1 MLGLSAGRS
10 GTGRSAVRLIGVV
23 AVSAVMVGLT
33 FVPIAPVQA
42 NDELVPA
49 NGTPAVALSID
60 LDDVTCVPNGVEIN
74 GQLNADETAFS
85 SFMSLTDVPD
95 GWTVRSSWVV
105 SSGTPAVETS
115 LGSVDTPVIR
125 PLPTVAPPPAP
136 YVDDVWFGDLV
147 DAGATFTYT
156 VTLQLFD
163 TAPAWVQATQVTI
176 SCNGNNVPVVNVATP
191 SAEVVSAPQP
201 TKASLAPSAI
211 AWGECESDEAIE
223 GEQCATVSVPLDHF
237 GSRGT
242 VIDIAVNR
250 FPATSGQSNGALLT
264 NPGGPGVPGL
274 WLARN
279 MSQMYAGTV
288 LAEDYDIIGFD
299 PRGVGESSPAPYC
312 FPSPDGSDSLGNV
325 LDPDWQRYFT
335 ADVPATGSYQSMC
348 SAATARYLGFLGSRQ
363 VAADMDWIRRAED
376 IGRGSEK
383 KLAFFGG
390 SYGTRLGEVYL
401 KHFGNHAGAF
411 VLSGAMDPA
420 STYVDINTERAG
432 PPDEVFDMLFAPAA
446 PDGIGDKFYAVVA
459 ALSAPAS
466 TELNPSAG
474 ARAGGRASVPAT
486 VDGQEAEVTL
496 ASFTGEV
503 SLALRSE
510 PSWPETAS
518 YISDTYDVVVNGL
531 NVAIETPPDPLV
543 REPLPDGLPNASET
557 ASPSETRASLNSSVI
572 QNTVNCLDLPGVPS
586 SAAEMVQAAESS
598 VPGDPVNYLG
608 WFYPAYMDFCEGLFP
623 SGIDVT
629 DDSEPT
635 KVWPALPLPEGT
647 PAPLIIG
654 SFGDTATPYAWSVAM
669 HEFFLANGI
678 DASLV
683 YYEGAEH
690 VAGVFWPPPICLTN
704 IIIEFF
710 GEAVLP
716 ITGSGC
722 SFVSP
727 FSRQPPENVT
737 ATAGDTKVAMSW
749 TNPIQRLGGNVDGF
763 LMQIREVS
771 EGLSGSSE
779 NDGWVNVEQG
789 SCALIDFEEFTECEV
804 LGLTNGVS
812 YVFRMVTLP
821 EPEYDIAEFSE
832 VSAAVTPEAFVPV
845 DPDAMAPSF
854 TG

>member
-1 MLGLSAGRS
+1 
-10 GTGRSAVRLIGVV
+10 LIGVV

-49 NGTPAVALSID
+49 SGTPAVALSID
-60 LDDVTCVPNGVEIN
+60 LDDVTCVPNGVAIN
-74 GQLNADETAFS
+74 GQLNADQTAFS

-105 SSGTPAVETS
+105 SSGNPAVETS

-163 TAPAWVQATQVTI
+163 DVSAWVQATQVAI
-176 SCNGNNVPVVNVATP
+176 SCSGNSSGVNVTTP
-191 SAEVVSAPQP
+191 LVEVVSAPQP
-201 TKASLAPSAI
+201 TKTSLTPDAI
-211 AWGECESDEAIE
+211 VWGECVSEAAIE

-264 NPGGPGVPGL
+264 NPGGPGGPGL
-274 WLARN
+274 SFARAI
-279 MSQMYAGTV
+279 SQIYAGTA

-299 PRGVGESSPAPYC
+299 PRGIGESSPAPYC
-312 FPSPDGSDSLGNV
+312 VSPADGSDSLGNV
-325 LDPDWQRYFT
+325 LDPDWSSYF
-335 ADVPATGSYQSMC
+335 AAVVPAIGSYHSMC
-348 SAATARYLGFLGSRQ
+348 SAATARYLGFLGTRQ
-363 VAADMDWIRRAED
+363 VAADMDWIRQAED

-383 KLAFFGG
+383 KLAYFGG

-401 KHFGNHAGAF
+401 QHFGNHAGAF
-411 VLSGAMDPA
+411 VLSGAVDPA
-420 STYVDINTERAG
+420 STYVDFLTERAG
-432 PPDEVFDMLFAPAA
+432 PPDIEFDIQFAPAA
-446 PDGIGDKFYAVVA
+446 PDGIDDKFYAVVA
-459 ALSAPAS
+459 ALTPLVPVGLDPA
-466 TELNPSAG
+466 AG
-474 ARAGGRASVPAT
+474 AVEGVVVPAT
-486 VDGQEAEVTL
+486 VDGQVAEVTL

-503 SLALRSE
+503 SGSLRSE
-510 PSWPETAS
+510 PSWPATAR

-543 REPLPDGLPNASET
+543 GEPLPDGLADVPET
-557 ASPSETRASLNSSVI
+557 ASPSEIRASLNSGLILDV
-572 QNTVNCLDLPGVPS
+572 VNCLDLPGVPS

-608 WFYPAYMDFCEGLFP
+608 WYFPTFLGGCEGLFP
-623 SGIDVT
+623 SGIDVL
-629 DDSEPT
+629 DDSESV
-635 KVWPALPLPEGT
+635 KVWPALSLPVGT

-654 SFGDTATPYAWSVAM
+654 SFGDTATPYEWSMAM
-669 HEFFLANGI
+669 HEFFVDNGV

-683 YYEGAEH
+683 YYEGGEH
-690 VAGVFWPPPICLTN
+690 VAGAGWPPPICLTN
-704 IIIEFF
+704 IIIELF

-716 ITGSGC
+716 VTGSGC
-722 SFVSP
+722 NFISP
-727 FSRQPPENVT
+727 FSRQPPTNVV

-763 LMQIREVS
+763 LMQVREVS
-771 EGLSGSSE
+771 EGLGVSSVD
-779 NDGWVNVEQG
+779 DGWVNVEQG
-789 SCALIDFEEFTECEV
+789 SCALIDFEDFTECEV

-812 YVFRMVTLP
+812 YEFRMLTL
-821 EPEYDIAEFSE
+821 PEYDIAEFSE

-845 DPDAMAPSF
+845 DPDAMVPTF

>member
-1 MLGLSAGRS
+1 MWGLSAGRS

-49 NGTPAVALSID
+49 NGNPAVALSID
-60 LDDVTCVPNGVEIN
+60 SDDVTCVPNGVAIN
-74 GQLNADETAFS
+74 GQLNADLTAFS
-85 SFMSLTDVPD
+85 SFMSLTGVPD

-105 SSGTPAVETS
+105 SSGSPAVETS
-115 LGSVDTPVIR
+115 LGSVDTPVIG
-125 PLPTVAPPPAP
+125 PLPTVDPLEAP

-147 DAGATFTYT
+147 DVGATFTYT

-163 TAPAWVQATQVTI
+163 TVSAWVQATQVAI
-176 SCNGNNVPVVNVATP
+176 SCSGNNPPVVDVTTP
-191 SAEVVSAPQP
+191 LAEVVSAPQP
-201 TKASLAPSAI
+201 TKAPLTPSAI
-211 AWGECESDEAIE
+211 DWGDCESADAIE

-264 NPGGPGVPGL
+264 NPGGPGGPGL
-274 WLARN
+274 SFART
-279 MSQMYAGTV
+279 MSLIYAGTA

-299 PRGVGESSPAPYC
+299 PRGIGASSPAPYC
-312 FPSPDGSDSLGNV
+312 VPPPDGSDSLGNV
-325 LDPDWQRYFT
+325 LDPDWSSYF
-335 ADVPATGSYQSMC
+335 AAVVPVIGAYKSMC
-348 SAATARYLGFLGSRQ
+348 SAATARYLGFLGTRQ

-376 IGRGSEK
+376 IGRGSDK

-401 KHFGNHAGAF
+401 QHFGNHAGAF
-411 VLSGAMDPA
+411 VLSGAVDPS
-420 STYVDINTERAG
+420 STYVDDLIERAG
-432 PPDEVFDMLFAPAA
+432 PPDEVFDFLFAPAA
-446 PDGIGDKFYAVVA
+446 PEGIGDKFYAVVA
-459 ALSAPAS
+459 ALTPLAPVGLDPA
-466 TELNPSAG
+466 AG
-474 ARAGGRASVPAT
+474 AVEGVVVPAT
-486 VDGQEAEVTL
+486 VDGQVASVTL
-496 ASFTGEV
+496 ASFTAV
-503 SLALRSE
+503 VTSALRSE
-510 PSWPETAS
+510 PSWPKTAR

-543 REPLPDGLPNASET
+543 GEPLPDGLANAPET
-557 ASPSETRASLNSSVI
+557 ASPSETRASLNSDLI
-572 QNTVNCLDLPGVPS
+572 LDAVNCLDLPGVPS
-586 SAAEMVQAAESS
+586 GAAEMIQAAESV

-608 WFYPAYMDFCEGLFP
+608 WFYPAFMDLCEGLFP

-629 DDSEPT
+629 DDSDSV
-635 KVWPALPLPEGT
+635 KVGPALTLPLGT

-654 SFGDTATPYAWSVAM
+654 SFGATATPSTWSEAL
-669 HEFFLANGI
+669 HEDYVDNGI

-683 YYEGAEH
+683 YYEGGEH
-690 VAGVFWPPPICLTN
+690 VAGVFWPPPVCLTN
-704 IIIEFF
+704 IIIELFAD
-710 GEAVLP
+710 GTLP

-722 SFVSP
+722 NFISP
-727 FSRQPPENVT
+727 FSRKPPENVT
-737 ATAGDTKVAMSW
+737 ATAGDPKVVMSW

-763 LMQIREVS
+763 LMQVREVS
-771 EGLSGSSE
+771 EGLGVSSVD
-779 NDGWVNVEQG
+779 DGWVNVAQG
-789 SCALIDFEEFTECEV
+789 SCALIDFEDFTECEV

-812 YVFRMVTLP
+812 YVFRMLTL
-821 EPEYDIAEFSE
+821 PEYDIAEFSE

-845 DPDAMAPSF
+845 DPVPVAPRF

>member
-1 MLGLSAGRS
+1 
-10 GTGRSAVRLIGVV
+10 
-23 AVSAVMVGLT
+23 MVGLT

-49 NGTPAVALSID
+49 SGTPAVALSID
-60 LDDVTCVPNGVEIN
+60 LDDVTCVPNGVAIN
-74 GQLNADETAFS
+74 GQLNADQTAFS

-105 SSGTPAVETS
+105 SSGNPAVETS

-163 TAPAWVQATQVTI
+163 DVSAWVQATQVAI
-176 SCNGNNVPVVNVATP
+176 SCSGNSSGVNVTTP
-191 SAEVVSAPQP
+191 LVEVVSAPQP
-201 TKASLAPSAI
+201 TKASLTPGAI
-211 AWGECESDEAIE
+211 VWGACDSEAAIE

-264 NPGGPGVPGL
+264 NPGGPGGPGL
-274 WLARN
+274 SFARA
-279 MSQMYAGTV
+279 MSQIYAGTA

-299 PRGVGESSPAPYC
+299 PRGIGESSPAPYC
-312 FPSPDGSDSLGNV
+312 IGPGERLDSLGNV
-325 LDPDWQRYFT
+325 LDPDWSSFF
-335 ADVPATGSYQSMC
+335 AAVVPATGTYHSMC
-348 SAATARYLGFLGSRQ
+348 SAATSRYLGFLGTRQ

-383 KLAFFGG
+383 KLAYFGG

-401 KHFGNHAGAF
+401 QHFGNHAGAF
-411 VLSGAMDPA
+411 VLSGAVDPA
-420 STYVDINTERAG
+420 STYVDFLTERAG
-432 PPDEVFDMLFAPAA
+432 PPDIEFDIQFAPAA
-446 PDGIGDKFYAVVA
+446 PDGIGDKFYEVVA
-459 ALSAPAS
+459 ALTP
-466 TELNPSAG
+466 LVPVGLDPSAG
-474 ARAGGRASVPAT
+474 AVEGVVVPAT

-503 SLALRSE
+503 TGALRSE
-510 PSWPETAS
+510 PSWPKTAR

-543 REPLPDGLPNASET
+543 GEPLPDGLADASET

-608 WFYPAYMDFCEGLFP
+608 WPYPTTMGDCEGLFP

-635 KVWPALPLPEGT
+635 KVWPALSLPVGT

-669 HEFFLANGI
+669 HEYYVDNGV

-683 YYEGAEH
+683 YYEGGEH
-690 VAGVFWPPPICLTN
+690 VAGAGWPPPICLTN
-704 IIIEFF
+704 IIIELF
-710 GEAVLP
+710 GDGDLP
-716 ITGSGC
+716 VSGSGC
-722 SFVSP
+722 NFISP
-727 FSRQPPENVT
+727 FSRKPPTDVV
-737 ATAGDTKVAMSW
+737 ATAGDTKVTMSW

-763 LMQIREVS
+763 LMQVREVS
-771 EGLSGSSE
+771 EGLSVSSE
-779 NDGWVNVEQG
+779 NDGWVNVAQG
-789 SCALIDFEEFTECEV
+789 SCGDLDFEDYTECEV
-804 LGLTNGVS
+804 LGLANGVS
-812 YVFRMVTLP
+812 YEFRMLTL
-821 EPEYDIAEFSE
+821 PEYDIAEFSE

-845 DPDAMAPSF
+845 DPDAMVPTF

>member
-1 MLGLSAGRS
+1 VRGLSAGRR
-10 GTGRSAVRLIGVV
+10 GTGRSAVRLVGVV
-23 AVSAVMVGLT
+23 AVTAVMVGLT

-49 NGTPAVALSID
+49 SGTPTVALSID
-60 LDDVTCVPNGVEIN
+60 PDDVTCVPNGVSIN
-74 GQLNADETAFS
+74 GEPIADLTGYTS
-85 SFMSLTDVPD
+85 SMSLTDVPD

-125 PLPTVAPPPAP
+125 PVPTLAPPEAP

-147 DAGATFTYT
+147 DAGGTFTYT

-163 TAPAWVQATQVTI
+163 TVSAWVQATQVAI
-176 SCNGNNVPVVNVATP
+176 SCSENNVPVVNVSTP
-191 SAEVVSAPQP
+191 SAEVVSTSQP
-201 TKASLAPSAI
+201 TKASLTPGAI
-211 AWGECESDEAIE
+211 VWGACESAEAIE

-264 NPGGPGVPGL
+264 NPGGPGGPGL
-274 WLARN
+274 SFARG
-279 MSQMYAGTV
+279 MSQVYAGTV

-299 PRGVGESSPAPYC
+299 PRGIGESSPAPYC
-312 FPSPDGSDSLGNV
+312 ERFSVSGDSIGNV
-325 LDPDWQRYFT
+325 LDPDWQRYFA
-335 ADVPATGSYQSMC
+335 ADVPATGTYQSMC
-348 SAATARYLGFLGSRQ
+348 SAATARYLGFLGTRQ

-401 KHFGNHAGAF
+401 QHFGDHAGAF

-420 STYVDINTERAG
+420 STYVDLMIERAD
-432 PPDEVFDMLFAPAA
+432 PPDAVFDLQFVPAA
-446 PDGIGDKFYAVVA
+446 PEGIGEKFYAVVA
-459 ALSAPAS
+459 ALTPPAP
-466 TELNPSAG
+466 TGLNPSAG
-474 ARAGGRASVPAT
+474 AGGRASVPAT
-486 VDGQEAEVTL
+486 VDGQVAEVTL
-496 ASFTGEV
+496 LDFTAEV

-510 PSWPETAS
+510 PSWPKTARF
-518 YISDTYDVVVNGL
+518 ISDTYDVVVNGL

-543 REPLPDGLPNASET
+543 GKLLPDGLPNAPET
-557 ASPSETRASLNSSVI
+557 ASPSETRASLNSSLI
-572 QNTVNCLDLPGVPS
+572 LSTVNCLDLPGVPS
-586 SAAEMVQAAESS
+586 SAAEMVQEASS
-598 VPGDPVNYLG
+598 SISGDPVNYLG
-608 WFYPAYMDFCEGLFP
+608 WTYPVWLDGCEGLFP

-629 DDSEPT
+629 DDSESV
-635 KVWPALPLPEGT
+635 KVWPALPLPVGT

-669 HEFFLANGI
+669 HEFFLANDI

-690 VAGVFWPPPICLTN
+690 VAGAWWPPPICLTS
-704 IIIEFF
+704 IIIELFAD
-710 GEAVLP
+710 GVLP
-716 ITGSGC
+716 VSGSGC

-727 FSRQPPENVT
+727 FSRKPPTNVV

-749 TNPIQRLGGNVDGF
+749 TKPTQRLGGNVDGF
-763 LMQIREVS
+763 LMQVREVS
-771 EGLSGSSE
+771 EGLSVSSE
-779 NDGWVNVEQG
+779 NDGWVNVDQG
-789 SCALIDFEEFTECEV
+789 SCADIDFEDYTECEV

-812 YVFRMVTLP
+812 YEFRMSTLP

-832 VSAAVTPEAFVPV
+832 VSAAVTPEAFVPL
-845 DPDAMAPSF
+845 DPVPVAPRF

>member
-1 MLGLSAGRS
+1 MRGLSAGRS
-10 GTGRSAVRLIGVV
+10 GTGRSAVRLIGVL

-49 NGTPAVALSID
+49 NGTPAVNLSID
-60 LDDVTCVPNGVEIN
+60 LDDVTCVPNGVAIN
-74 GQLNADETAFS
+74 GQPNADLTGFS

-105 SSGTPAVETS
+105 SSGNPAVETS
-115 LGSVDTPVIR
+115 LGSVDTPVIG
-125 PLPTVAPPPAP
+125 PLPIVDPLEAP

-163 TAPAWVQATQVTI
+163 DVFVWVQATQVTI
-176 SCNGNNVPVVNVATP
+176 SCSGNSSGVNVTTP
-191 SAEVVSAPQP
+191 VAEVVSAPQP
-201 TKASLAPSAI
+201 TKASLTPDAI
-211 AWGECESDEAIE
+211 VWGACDSEAAIE

-264 NPGGPGVPGL
+264 NPGGPGGPGL
-274 WLARN
+274 SFART
-279 MSQMYAGTV
+279 MSQIYAGTA

-299 PRGVGESSPAPYC
+299 PRGIGESSPAPYC
-312 FPSPDGSDSLGNV
+312 VPPPDGSDSLGNV
-325 LDPDWQRYFT
+325 LDPDWQSYFT
-335 ADVPATGSYQSMC
+335 EVVPATGAYKSMC
-348 SAATARYLGFLGSRQ
+348 SAATARYLGFLGTRQ

-376 IGRGSEK
+376 IGRGSDK

-401 KHFGNHAGAF
+401 QHFGNHAGAF
-411 VLSGAMDPA
+411 LLSGAVDPA
-420 STYVDINTERAG
+420 STYVDDVTERAG
-432 PPDEVFDMLFAPAA
+432 PPDEVFDFQFVPAA

-459 ALSAPAS
+459 ALTPLVPVGLDPA
-466 TELNPSAG
+466 AG
-474 ARAGGRASVPAT
+474 AVEGVVVPAT

-496 ASFTGEV
+496 ASFTTQVSVALKGEH
-503 SLALRSE
+503 
-510 PSWPETAS
+510 SWPATAR
-518 YISDTYDVVVNGL
+518 YISDTYDVVVNSL
-531 NVAIETPPDPLV
+531 NVKIETPPDPLV
-543 REPLPDGLPNASET
+543 GEPMPDGLADAPKT
-557 ASPSETRASLNSSVI
+557 ASPSEIRASLNSNLIFS
-572 QNTVNCLDLPGVPS
+572 TVDCLDMPGVPS
-586 SAAEMVQAAESS
+586 SAAEMIQAAESS

-608 WFYPAYMDFCEGLFP
+608 WVYPHGMAGCEGLFP

-635 KVWPALPLPEGT
+635 KVWPALPLPVGT

-654 SFGDTATPYAWSVAM
+654 SFGDTATPYEWSVAM
-669 HEFFLANGI
+669 HEFFVDNDI

-690 VAGVFWPPPICLTN
+690 VAGVFWPPTICMYS
-704 IIIEFF
+704 IIVELFAD
-710 GEAVLP
+710 EVLP

-722 SFVSP
+722 NFISP
-727 FSRQPPENVT
+727 FSRKPPENVT

-749 TNPIQRLGGNVDGF
+749 TNPTQRLGGNVDGF
-763 LMQIREVS
+763 LMQVREVS
-771 EGLSGSSE
+771 EGLGVSSVD
-779 NDGWVNVEQG
+779 DGWVNVEQG
-789 SCALIDFEEFTECEV
+789 SCALIDFEDFTECEV
-804 LGLTNGVS
+804 LGLANGVS
-812 YVFRMVTLP
+812 YEFRMLTLP
-821 EPEYDIAEFSE
+821 EYDTAEFSE

-845 DPDAMAPSF
+845 DPVPLVPVF

>member
-1 MLGLSAGRS
+1 MRGLIAGRS

-42 NDELVPA
+42 NDELIPA
-49 NGTPAVALSID
+49 SGTPAVALSID

-74 GQLNADETAFS
+74 GQLNADQTAFS

-105 SSGTPAVETS
+105 SSGNPAVETS

-147 DAGATFTYT
+147 DAGATFSYT

-163 TAPAWVQATQVTI
+163 DVSAWVQATQVAI
-176 SCNGNNVPVVNVATP
+176 SCSGNSSGINVTTP
-191 SAEVVSAPQP
+191 LVEVVSAPQP
-201 TKASLAPSAI
+201 TKTSLTPDAI
-211 AWGECESDEAIE
+211 VWGECVSEAAIE

-264 NPGGPGVPGL
+264 NPGGPGGPGL
-274 WLARN
+274 SFARAI
-279 MSQMYAGTV
+279 SQIYAGTA

-299 PRGVGESSPAPYC
+299 PRGIGESSPAPYC
-312 FPSPDGSDSLGNV
+312 VSPADGSDSLGNV
-325 LDPDWQRYFT
+325 LDPDWSSFF
-335 ADVPATGSYQSMC
+335 AAVVPAIGSYHSMC
-348 SAATARYLGFLGSRQ
+348 SAATARYLGFLGTRQ
-363 VAADMDWIRRAED
+363 VAADMDWIRQAED

-383 KLAFFGG
+383 KLAYFGG

-401 KHFGNHAGAF
+401 QHFGNHAGAF
-411 VLSGAMDPA
+411 VLSGAVDPA
-420 STYVDINTERAG
+420 STYVDFLTERAG
-432 PPDEVFDMLFAPAA
+432 PPDIEFDIQFAPAA
-446 PDGIGDKFYAVVA
+446 PDGIDDKFYAVVA
-459 ALSAPAS
+459 ALTPLVPVGLDPA
-466 TELNPSAG
+466 AG
-474 ARAGGRASVPAT
+474 AVEGVVVPAT
-486 VDGQEAEVTL
+486 VDGQVAEVTL

-503 SLALRSE
+503 SGSLRSE
-510 PSWPETAS
+510 PSWPATAR

-543 REPLPDGLPNASET
+543 GEPLPDGLPNAPET
-557 ASPSETRASLNSSVI
+557 ASPSEIRASLNSGLILDV
-572 QNTVNCLDLPGVPS
+572 VNCLDLPGVPS

-608 WFYPAYMDFCEGLFP
+608 WYFPTFLGGCEGLFP
-623 SGIDVT
+623 SGIDVL
-629 DDSEPT
+629 DDSESA
-635 KVWPALPLPEGT
+635 KVWPALSLPVGT

-654 SFGDTATPYAWSVAM
+654 SFGDTATPYEWSVAM
-669 HEFFLANGI
+669 HEYYVDNGV

-683 YYEGAEH
+683 YYEGGEH
-690 VAGVFWPPPICLTN
+690 VAGAGWPPPICLTN
-704 IIIEFF
+704 IIIELFAD
-710 GEAVLP
+710 EVLP

-722 SFVSP
+722 NFISP
-727 FSRQPPENVT
+727 FSRQPPTNVV

-749 TNPIQRLGGNVDGF
+749 TNPTQRLGGNVDGF
-763 LMQIREVS
+763 LMQVREAS
-771 EGLSGSSE
+771 EGFGVSSV
-779 NDGWVNVEQG
+779 DGGWVNVEQG
-789 SCALIDFEEFTECEV
+789 SCALIDFEDFTECEV

-812 YVFRMVTLP
+812 YEFRMLTL
-821 EPEYDIAEFSE
+821 PEYDIAEFSE

-845 DPDAMAPSF
+845 DPVPLVPIF

>member
-1 MLGLSAGRS
+1 MRGLSAGRS
-10 GTGRSAVRLIGVV
+10 GTGRSAVRLIGVL

-49 NGTPAVALSID
+49 SGNPTVALSID
-60 LDDVTCVPNGVEIN
+60 LDDVTCVPNGVAIN
-74 GQLNADETAFS
+74 GKFNADQTGFT

-105 SSGTPAVETS
+105 SVGNPAVETS

-125 PLPTVAPPPAP
+125 PLPTVDPPEAP

-163 TAPAWVQATQVTI
+163 SDSVWVQATQVTI
-176 SCNGNNVPVVNVATP
+176 SCSGNSSGVNVTTP
-191 SAEVVSAPQP
+191 PAEVVSAPQP
-201 TKASLAPSAI
+201 TKTSLTPGAI
-211 AWGECESDEAIE
+211 VWGACDSEGAIE

-264 NPGGPGVPGL
+264 NPGGPGGPGL
-274 WLARN
+274 SFARG
-279 MSQMYAGTV
+279 MSQTYAGTA

-299 PRGVGESSPAPYC
+299 PRGIGESSPAPYC
-312 FPSPDGSDSLGNV
+312 IGPQDSLDSLGNV
-325 LDPDWQRYFT
+325 LDPDWQSYF
-335 ADVPATGSYQSMC
+335 AAVVPVIGTYKSMC
-348 SAATARYLGFLGSRQ
+348 SAATARYLGFLGTRQ

-401 KHFGNHAGAF
+401 QHFGNHAGAF
-411 VLSGAMDPA
+411 LLSGAVDPA
-420 STYVDINTERAG
+420 STYVDWFAGRTG
-432 PPDEVFDMLFAPAA
+432 PPDEVFDFQFVPAA
-446 PDGIGDKFYAVVA
+446 PEGIGDKFYAVVA
-459 ALSAPAS
+459 ALTPLGELGLDPA
-466 TELNPSAG
+466 AG
-474 ARAGGRASVPAT
+474 AVEGVVVPAT
-486 VDGQEAEVTL
+486 VDGQVASVTL
-496 ASFTGEV
+496 ASFTAV
-503 SLALRSE
+503 VTSALRSE
-510 PSWPETAS
+510 PSWPKTARF
-518 YISDTYDVVVNGL
+518 ISDTYDVVVNGF

-543 REPLPDGLPNASET
+543 GEPLLDVLANAPET
-557 ASPSETRASLNSSVI
+557 ASPGEIRASFNESLVLDA
-572 QNTVNCLDLPGVPS
+572 VNCLDLPGVPS
-586 SAAEMVQAAESS
+586 SAAEMVQEAEGS
-598 VPGDPVNYLG
+598 VSGDPVNYLG
-608 WFYPAYMDFCEGLFP
+608 WLYAAGLGRCEGLFP

-629 DDSEPT
+629 DDSESV
-635 KVWPALPLPEGT
+635 KVWPALTLPAGT

-654 SFGDTATPYAWSVAM
+654 SFGDTATPYEWSVAM
-669 HEFFLANGI
+669 HEYYVDNGV

-690 VAGVFWPPPICLTN
+690 VAGVSWPPSICLYN
-704 IIIEFF
+704 IIIELFAD
-710 GEAVLP
+710 GVLP
-716 ITGSGC
+716 ISGSGC
-722 SFVSP
+722 NFISP
-727 FSRQPPENVT
+727 FSRKPPANVV

-749 TNPIQRLGGNVDGF
+749 TNPTQRLGGNVNGF
-763 LMQIREVS
+763 LMQVREVS
-771 EGLSGSSE
+771 DYHISSVD
-779 NDGWVNVEQG
+779 DGWVNVAQG
-789 SCALIDFEEFTECEV
+789 SCGDIDFEDYTECEV

-812 YVFRMVTLP
+812 YEFRMLTL
-821 EPEYDIAEFSE
+821 PEYDIAEFSE

-845 DPDAMAPSF
+845 DPVPLVPVF

>member
-1 MLGLSAGRS
+1 
-10 GTGRSAVRLIGVV
+10 
-23 AVSAVMVGLT
+23 LT

-60 LDDVTCVPNGVEIN
+60 LDDVTCVPNGVAIN
-74 GQLNADETAFS
+74 GQLNADQTAFS

-105 SSGTPAVETS
+105 SSGNPAVETS

-147 DAGATFTYT
+147 GAGATFTYT

-163 TAPAWVQATQVTI
+163 DVSAWVQATQVAI
-176 SCNGNNVPVVNVATP
+176 SCSGNSSGVNVTTP
-191 SAEVVSAPQP
+191 LVEVVSAPQP
-201 TKASLAPSAI
+201 TKTSLTPDAI
-211 AWGECESDEAIE
+211 VWGECVSEAAIE

-264 NPGGPGVPGL
+264 NPGGPGSLGL
-274 WLARN
+274 SWARG
-279 MSQMYAGTV
+279 MSLVYAGTV

-299 PRGVGESSPAPYC
+299 PRGIGESSPAPYC
-312 FPSPDGSDSLGNV
+312 FRSPDVSDSLGNV
-325 LDPDWQRYFT
+325 LDPDWQSYFA
-335 ADVPATGSYQSMC
+335 ADVPATGSYHSMC
-348 SAATARYLGFLGSRQ
+348 SAATARYLGFLGTRQ

-383 KLAFFGG
+383 KLAYFGG

-401 KHFGNHAGAF
+401 QHFGNHAGAF
-411 VLSGAMDPA
+411 VLSGAVDPA
-420 STYVDINTERAG
+420 STYVDLLTERAG
-432 PPDEVFDMLFAPAA
+432 PPDEVFDTLFAPAA

-466 TELNPSAG
+466 TELNPAASAG
-474 ARAGGRASVPAT
+474 AGGRASVPAAI
-486 VDGQEAEVTL
+486 DGQEAEVTFL
-496 ASFTGEV
+496 DFTYEV
-503 SLALRSE
+503 LLALRSE
-510 PSWPETAS
+510 PSWPATAR

-543 REPLPDGLPNASET
+543 GEPMPDGLADVPET
-557 ASPSETRASLNSSVI
+557 ASPSETRASLNSNLI
-572 QNTVNCLDLPGVPS
+572 QSTVNCLDLSGVPS
-586 SAAEMVQAAESS
+586 STAEMVQEAESS

-608 WFYPAYMDFCEGLFP
+608 WYFPAFMDGCQGLFP
-623 SGIDVT
+623 SGIDVL
-629 DDSEPT
+629 DDSEPA
-635 KVWPALPLPEGT
+635 KVWPALPLPVGT

-669 HEFFLANGI
+669 HEFFVDNGV

-683 YYEGAEH
+683 YYEGGEH

-704 IIIEFF
+704 IIIELFAD
-710 GEAVLP
+710 GVLP
-716 ITGSGC
+716 VTGSGC
-722 SFVSP
+722 SFISP
-727 FSRQPPENVT
+727 FSRKPPENVT

-749 TNPIQRLGGNVDGF
+749 TNPTQRLGGNVEGF
-763 LMQIREVS
+763 LMQVREAS
-771 EGLSGSSE
+771 EGFGVSSV
-779 NDGWVNVEQG
+779 DGGWVNVEQG

>member
-1 MLGLSAGRS
+1 MWSLSVGRRGS
-10 GTGRSAVRLIGVV
+10 GRSAVRLIGVV

-49 NGTPAVALSID
+49 SGNPTVALSID
-60 LDDVTCVPNGVEIN
+60 SDDVTCVPNGVAIN
-74 GQLNADETAFS
+74 GQLNADLTAFS

-95 GWTVRSSWVV
+95 GWTVRSSWFVT
-105 SSGTPAVETS
+105 SGTPAVETS

-125 PLPTVAPPPAP
+125 PLPTVDPPEAP

-163 TAPAWVQATQVTI
+163 SDSVWMQATQVVI
-176 SCNGNNVPVVNVATP
+176 SCSGSSSGVNVTTP
-191 SAEVVSAPQP
+191 PAEVVSAPQP
-201 TKASLAPSAI
+201 TKASLTPGAI
-211 AWGECESDEAIE
+211 DWGACDSEGAIE

-264 NPGGPGVPGL
+264 NPGGPGGPGL
-274 WLARN
+274 SFARG
-279 MSQMYAGTV
+279 MSQIYAGTA
-288 LAEDYDIIGFD
+288 LAADYDIIGFD
-299 PRGVGESSPAPYC
+299 PRGIGASSPAPYC
-312 FPSPDGSDSLGNV
+312 VPPPDGSDSLGNV
-325 LDPDWQRYFT
+325 LDPDWSSYF
-335 ADVPATGSYQSMC
+335 AAVVPVIGSYQSMC
-348 SAATARYLGFLGSRQ
+348 SAATARYLGFLGTRQ

-401 KHFGNHAGAF
+401 QHFGNHAGAF
-411 VLSGAMDPA
+411 VLSGAVDPA
-420 STYVDINTERAG
+420 STYVDWFAGRTG
-432 PPDEVFDMLFAPAA
+432 PPDEVFDFQFVPAA
-446 PDGIGDKFYAVVA
+446 PEGIGDKFYAVVA
-459 ALSAPAS
+459 ALTPLAPVGLDPA
-466 TELNPSAG
+466 AG
-474 ARAGGRASVPAT
+474 AVEGVVVPAT
-486 VDGQEAEVTL
+486 VDGQVASVTL
-496 ASFTGEV
+496 ASFTAV
-503 SLALRSE
+503 VTSALRSE
-510 PSWPETAS
+510 PSWPKTARF
-518 YISDTYDVVVNGL
+518 ISDTYDVVVNGF

-543 REPLPDGLPNASET
+543 GEPLLDVLANAPET
-557 ASPSETRASLNSSVI
+557 ASPGEIRASFNSSLMLDA
-572 QNTVNCLDLPGVPS
+572 VNCLDLPGVPS
-586 SAAEMVQAAESS
+586 STAEMIQEASS
-598 VPGDPVNYLG
+598 FVSGNPVNYLG
-608 WFYPAYMDFCEGLFP
+608 WPYVPSISECEGLFP

-629 DDSEPT
+629 DDSDSV
-635 KVWPALPLPEGT
+635 KVWPALTLPVGT

-654 SFGDTATPYAWSVAM
+654 SFGDTATPYEWSVAM
-669 HEFFLANGI
+669 HEYYVDNGV

-690 VAGVFWPPPICLTN
+690 VAGVSWPPSICLYN
-704 IIIEFF
+704 IIIELFAD
-710 GEAVLP
+710 GTLP

-722 SFVSP
+722 NFISP
-727 FSRQPPENVT
+727 FSRKPPTDVV
-737 ATAGDTKVAMSW
+737 ATAGDTKVAVSW

-763 LMQIREVS
+763 LMQVREAS
-771 EGLSGSSE
+771 EGLGVSSVD
-779 NDGWVNVEQG
+779 DGWVNVAQG
-789 SCALIDFEEFTECEV
+789 SCALIDFEDFTECEV

-812 YVFRMVTLP
+812 YVFRMLTL
-821 EPEYDIAEFSE
+821 PEYDIAEFSE

-845 DPDAMAPSF
+845 DPVPVAPRF

>member
-1 MLGLSAGRS
+1 MRGLIAGRS

-42 NDELVPA
+42 NDELIPA
-49 NGTPAVALSID
+49 SGTPAVALSID
-60 LDDVTCVPNGVEIN
+60 LDDVTCVPNGVAIN
-74 GQLNADETAFS
+74 GQLNADQTAFS

-105 SSGTPAVETS
+105 SSGNPAVETS

-147 DAGATFTYT
+147 DAGATFSYT

-163 TAPAWVQATQVTI
+163 DVSAWVQATQVAI
-176 SCNGNNVPVVNVATP
+176 SCSGNSSGINVTTP
-191 SAEVVSAPQP
+191 LVEVVSAPQP
-201 TKASLAPSAI
+201 TKTSLTPDAI
-211 AWGECESDEAIE
+211 VWGECVSEAAIE

-264 NPGGPGVPGL
+264 NPGGPGGPGL
-274 WLARN
+274 SFARAI
-279 MSQMYAGTV
+279 SQIYAGTA

-299 PRGVGESSPAPYC
+299 PRGIGESSPAPYC
-312 FPSPDGSDSLGNV
+312 VSPADGSDSLGNV
-325 LDPDWQRYFT
+325 LDPDWSSFF
-335 ADVPATGSYQSMC
+335 AAVVPAIGSYHSMC
-348 SAATARYLGFLGSRQ
+348 SAATARYLGFLGTRQ
-363 VAADMDWIRRAED
+363 VAADMDWIRQAED

-383 KLAFFGG
+383 KLAYFGG

-401 KHFGNHAGAF
+401 QHFGNHAGAF
-411 VLSGAMDPA
+411 VLSGAVDPA
-420 STYVDINTERAG
+420 STYVDFLTERAG
-432 PPDEVFDMLFAPAA
+432 PPDIEFDSQFAPAA
-446 PDGIGDKFYAVVA
+446 PDGIDDKFYAVVA
-459 ALSAPAS
+459 ALTPLVPVGLDPA
-466 TELNPSAG
+466 AG
-474 ARAGGRASVPAT
+474 AVEGVVVPAT
-486 VDGQEAEVTL
+486 VDGQVAEVTL
-496 ASFTGEV
+496 ASFTAQV
-503 SLALRSE
+503 SGSLRSE
-510 PSWPETAS
+510 PSWPATAR

-543 REPLPDGLPNASET
+543 GEPLPDGLPNAPET
-557 ASPSETRASLNSSVI
+557 ASPSEIRASLNSGLILDV
-572 QNTVNCLDLPGVPS
+572 VNCLDLPGVPS

-608 WFYPAYMDFCEGLFP
+608 WYFPTFLGGCEGLFP
-623 SGIDVT
+623 SGIDVL
-629 DDSEPT
+629 DDSESA
-635 KVWPALPLPEGT
+635 KVWPALSLPVGT

-654 SFGDTATPYAWSVAM
+654 SFGDTATPYEWSVAM
-669 HEFFLANGI
+669 HEYYVDNGV

-683 YYEGAEH
+683 YYEGGEH
-690 VAGVFWPPPICLTN
+690 VAGAGWPPPICLTN
-704 IIIEFF
+704 IIIELFAD
-710 GEAVLP
+710 EVLP

-722 SFVSP
+722 NFISP
-727 FSRQPPENVT
+727 FSRQPPTNVV

-749 TNPIQRLGGNVDGF
+749 TNPTQRLGGNVDGF
-763 LMQIREVS
+763 LMQVREAS
-771 EGLSGSSE
+771 EGFGVSSV
-779 NDGWVNVEQG
+779 DGGWVNVEQG
-789 SCALIDFEEFTECEV
+789 SCALIDFEDFTECEV

-812 YVFRMVTLP
+812 YEFRMLTL
-821 EPEYDIAEFSE
+821 PEYDIAEFSE

-845 DPDAMAPSF
+845 DPVPLVPIF

>member
-1 MLGLSAGRS
+1 
-10 GTGRSAVRLIGVV
+10 LIGVV

-49 NGTPAVALSID
+49 SGTPAVALSID
-60 LDDVTCVPNGVEIN
+60 LDDVTCVPNGVAIN
-74 GQLNADETAFS
+74 GQLNADQTAFS

-105 SSGTPAVETS
+105 SSGNPAVETS

-147 DAGATFTYT
+147 GAGATFTYT

-163 TAPAWVQATQVTI
+163 DVSAWVQATQVAI
-176 SCNGNNVPVVNVATP
+176 SCSGNSSGVNVTTP
-191 SAEVVSAPQP
+191 LVEVVSAPQP
-201 TKASLAPSAI
+201 TKTSLTPDAI
-211 AWGECESDEAIE
+211 VWGECVSEAAIE

-264 NPGGPGVPGL
+264 NPGGPGGPGL
-274 WLARN
+274 SFARAI
-279 MSQMYAGTV
+279 SQIYAGTA

-299 PRGVGESSPAPYC
+299 PRGIGESSPAPYC
-312 FPSPDGSDSLGNV
+312 VSPADGSDSLGNV
-325 LDPDWQRYFT
+325 LDPDWSSYF
-335 ADVPATGSYQSMC
+335 AAVVPAIGSYHSMC
-348 SAATARYLGFLGSRQ
+348 SAATARYLGFLGTRQ
-363 VAADMDWIRRAED
+363 VAADMDWIRQAED

-383 KLAFFGG
+383 KLAYFGG

-401 KHFGNHAGAF
+401 QHFGNHAGAF
-411 VLSGAMDPA
+411 VLSGAVDPA
-420 STYVDINTERAG
+420 STYVDFLTERAG
-432 PPDEVFDMLFAPAA
+432 PPDIEFDIQFAPAA
-446 PDGIGDKFYAVVA
+446 PDGIDDKFYAVVA
-459 ALSAPAS
+459 ALTPLVPVGLDPA
-466 TELNPSAG
+466 AG
-474 ARAGGRASVPAT
+474 AVEGVVVPAT
-486 VDGQEAEVTL
+486 VDGQVAEVTL

-503 SLALRSE
+503 SGSLRSE
-510 PSWPETAS
+510 PSWPATAR

-543 REPLPDGLPNASET
+543 GEPLPDGLADVPET
-557 ASPSETRASLNSSVI
+557 ASPSEIRASLNSGLILDV
-572 QNTVNCLDLPGVPS
+572 VNCLDLPGVPS

-608 WFYPAYMDFCEGLFP
+608 WYFPTFLGGCEGLFP
-623 SGIDVT
+623 SGIDVL
-629 DDSEPT
+629 DDSESV
-635 KVWPALPLPEGT
+635 KVWPALSLPVGT

-654 SFGDTATPYAWSVAM
+654 SFGDTATPYEWSMAM
-669 HEFFLANGI
+669 HEFFVDNGV

-683 YYEGAEH
+683 YYEGGEH
-690 VAGVFWPPPICLTN
+690 VAGAGWPPPICLTN
-704 IIIEFF
+704 IIIELF

-716 ITGSGC
+716 VTGSGC
-722 SFVSP
+722 NFISP
-727 FSRQPPENVT
+727 FSRQPPTNVV

-763 LMQIREVS
+763 LMQVREVS
-771 EGLSGSSE
+771 EGLGVSSVD
-779 NDGWVNVEQG
+779 DGWVNVEQG
-789 SCALIDFEEFTECEV
+789 SCALIDFEDFTECEV

-812 YVFRMVTLP
+812 YEFRMLTL
-821 EPEYDIAEFSE
+821 PEYDIAEFSE

-845 DPDAMAPSF
+845 DPDAMVPTF

>member
-1 MLGLSAGRS
+1 
-10 GTGRSAVRLIGVV
+10 LIGVL

-49 NGTPAVALSID
+49 NGTAAVALSID
-60 LDDVTCVPNGVEIN
+60 LDDVTCVPNGVAIN
-74 GQLNADETAFS
+74 GQPNADLTGFS

-105 SSGTPAVETS
+105 SSGNPAVETS
-115 LGSVDTPVIR
+115 LGSVDTPVIG
-125 PLPTVAPPPAP
+125 PLPIADPLEAP

-163 TAPAWVQATQVTI
+163 TASVWVQGTQVTI
-176 SCNGNNVPVVNVATP
+176 SCSGNSSGVNVTTP
-191 SAEVVSAPQP
+191 LAEVVSAPQP
-201 TKASLAPSAI
+201 TKDPFTPSAI
-211 AWGECESDEAIE
+211 AWGECESAEAIE

-274 WLARN
+274 SFARA
-279 MSQMYAGTV
+279 MSQIYAGTA

-299 PRGVGESSPAPYC
+299 PRGIGESAPAPYC
-312 FPSPDGSDSLGNV
+312 IGPEDSLDSLGNV
-325 LDPDWQRYFT
+325 LDPDWSSYF
-335 ADVPATGSYQSMC
+335 AEVVPATGTYQSMC
-348 SAATARYLGFLGSRQ
+348 SAATARYLGFLGTRQ

-383 KLAFFGG
+383 KLAYFGG
-390 SYGTRLGEVYL
+390 SYGTHIGEVYL
-401 KHFGNHAGAF
+401 QHFGNHAGAF

-459 ALSAPAS
+459 ALTPLVPVGLDPA
-466 TELNPSAG
+466 AG
-474 ARAGGRASVPAT
+474 AVEGVVVPAT

-496 ASFTGEV
+496 ASFTGQV
-503 SLALRSE
+503 TGALKSE
-510 PSWPETAS
+510 PSWPATAR

-543 REPLPDGLPNASET
+543 GEPMPDGLPNAPKT
-557 ASPSETRASLNSSVI
+557 ASPSETRASLNSDLIFS
-572 QNTVNCLDLPGVPS
+572 TVNCLDMPGVPS
-586 SAAEMVQAAESS
+586 STAEMVRAAESF

-608 WFYPAYMDFCEGLFP
+608 WDYLLVMAGCEGLFP

-629 DDSEPT
+629 DDSEPA
-635 KVWPALPLPEGT
+635 KVWPALPLPVGT

-669 HEFFLANGI
+669 HEFFVDNGV

-704 IIIEFF
+704 IIIELFAD
-710 GEAVLP
+710 GVLP
-716 ITGSGC
+716 VTGSGC
-722 SFVSP
+722 SFISP
-727 FSRQPPENVT
+727 FSRKPPENVT

-749 TNPIQRLGGNVDGF
+749 TNPTQRLGGNVDGF
-763 LMQIREVS
+763 LMQVREAS
-771 EGLSGSSE
+771 EGFGVSSV
-779 NDGWVNVEQG
+779 DGGWVNVEQG
-789 SCALIDFEEFTECEV
+789 SCADINFEDFTECEV

-812 YVFRMVTLP
+812 YEFRMSTLP

-845 DPDAMAPSF
+845 DPDAMVPTF

>member
-1 MLGLSAGRS
+1 MRGLSAGRS

-49 NGTPAVALSID
+49 SGTPAVALSID
-60 LDDVTCVPNGVEIN
+60 LDDVTCVPNGVAIN
-74 GQLNADETAFS
+74 GQLNADQTAFS

-105 SSGTPAVETS
+105 SSGNPAVETS

-125 PLPTVAPPPAP
+125 LLPTVAPPEAP

-163 TAPAWVQATQVTI
+163 DVSAWVQATQVAI
-176 SCNGNNVPVVNVATP
+176 SCSGNSSGVNVTTP
-191 SAEVVSAPQP
+191 LVEVVSAPQP

-264 NPGGPGVPGL
+264 NPGGPGGPGL
-274 WLARN
+274 SFARA
-279 MSQMYAGTV
+279 MSQIYAGTA

-299 PRGVGESSPAPYC
+299 PRGIGESSPAPYC
-312 FPSPDGSDSLGNV
+312 IGPEDSSDSLGNV
-325 LDPDWQRYFT
+325 LDPDWSSFF
-335 ADVPATGSYQSMC
+335 AAVVPATGTYHSMC
-348 SAATARYLGFLGSRQ
+348 SAATSRYLGFLGTRQ

-383 KLAFFGG
+383 KLAYFGG

-401 KHFGNHAGAF
+401 QHFGNHAGAF
-411 VLSGAMDPA
+411 VLSGAVDPA
-420 STYVDINTERAG
+420 STYVDFLTERAG
-432 PPDEVFDMLFAPAA
+432 PPDIEFDIQFAPAA
-446 PDGIGDKFYAVVA
+446 PDGIGDKFYEVVA
-459 ALSAPAS
+459 ALTP
-466 TELNPSAG
+466 LVPVGLDPSAG
-474 ARAGGRASVPAT
+474 AVEGVVVPAT

-503 SLALRSE
+503 SGALRSE
-510 PSWPETAS
+510 PSWPTTARF
-518 YISDTYDVVVNGL
+518 ISDTYDVVVNGL

-543 REPLPDGLPNASET
+543 GEPLPDGLADAPET
-557 ASPSETRASLNSSVI
+557 ASPSETRASLNSSVM
-572 QNTVNCLDLPGVPS
+572 NEAVNCLDLPGVPS

-608 WFYPAYMDFCEGLFP
+608 WVYPITLAGCEGLFP

-629 DDSEPT
+629 DDSELT
-635 KVWPALPLPEGT
+635 KVWPALPLPVGT

-669 HEFFLANGI
+669 HEYYVDNGV

-683 YYEGAEH
+683 YYEGGEH
-690 VAGVFWPPPICLTN
+690 VAGAGWPPPICLTN
-704 IIIEFF
+704 IIIELF
-710 GEAVLP
+710 GDGDLP
-716 ITGSGC
+716 VSGSGC
-722 SFVSP
+722 NFISP
-727 FSRQPPENVT
+727 FSRKPPTDVV
-737 ATAGDTKVAMSW
+737 ATAGDTKVTMSW

-763 LMQIREVS
+763 FMQVREVS
-771 EGLSGSSE
+771 EGLSVSSVD
-779 NDGWVNVEQG
+779 DGWVNVEQG
-789 SCALIDFEEFTECEV
+789 SCALIDFEDFTECEV
-804 LGLTNGVS
+804 LGLANGVS
-812 YVFRMVTLP
+812 YEFRMLTL
-821 EPEYDIAEFSE
+821 PEYDIAEFSE
-832 VSAAVTPEAFVPV
+832 VSAAVTPEASVPV
-845 DPDAMAPSF
+845 DPVPLVPVF

>member
-1 MLGLSAGRS
+1 MRILRAGRS
-10 GTGRSAVRLIGVV
+10 GTGRSAVRLIGVL

-49 NGTPAVALSID
+49 NGTAAVALSID
-60 LDDVTCVPNGVEIN
+60 LDDVTCVPNGVAIN
-74 GQLNADETAFS
+74 GQPNADLTGFS

-105 SSGTPAVETS
+105 SSGNPAVETS

-125 PLPTVAPPPAP
+125 PLPTVAPPEAP

-163 TAPAWVQATQVTI
+163 TVSAWVQATQVTI
-176 SCNGNNVPVVNVATP
+176 SCNGNSVPVVDGGNP
-191 SAEVVSAPQP
+191 LAEVVSAPQP

-264 NPGGPGVPGL
+264 NPGGPGILGL
-274 WLARN
+274 SWARG
-279 MSQMYAGTV
+279 MSLVYAGTA

-312 FPSPDGSDSLGNV
+312 VRSPDVSDGLGNV
-325 LDPDWQRYFT
+325 LDPDWQSYFT
-335 ADVPATGSYQSMC
+335 ADVPAIGTHHSMC
-348 SAATARYLGFLGSRQ
+348 SAATARYLGFLGTRQ

-383 KLAFFGG
+383 KLAYFGG
-390 SYGTRLGEVYL
+390 SYGTLIGEVYL
-401 KHFGNHAGAF
+401 QHFGNNAGAF
-411 VLSGAMDPA
+411 VLSGAVDPA
-420 STYVDINTERAG
+420 STYVDNNTERAG
-432 PPDEVFDMLFAPAA
+432 PPDEVFDILFAPAA

-459 ALSAPAS
+459 ALSAPAP
-466 TELNPSAG
+466 TGLNPSAG
-474 ARAGGRASVPAT
+474 AGGRASVQAT
-486 VDGQEAEVTL
+486 VDGQEASVTL
-496 ASFTGEV
+496 LDFTWEV
-503 SLALRSE
+503 SLALKSE
-510 PSWPETAS
+510 PSWPATARF
-518 YISDTYDVVVNGL
+518 ISDTYDVVVNGL

-543 REPLPDGLPNASET
+543 GEPMPDGLPNAPKT
-557 ASPSETRASLNSSVI
+557 ASPSETRASLNSNLI
-572 QNTVNCLDLPGVPS
+572 QSTVDCLDLPGVPS
-586 SAAEMVQAAESS
+586 SAAEMAQAAESF

-608 WFYPAYMDFCEGLFP
+608 WFYPAYMDGCEGLFP

-635 KVWPALPLPEGT
+635 KVWPALSLPVGT

-654 SFGDTATPYAWSVAM
+654 SFGDTATPYEWSVAM
-669 HEFFLANGI
+669 HEFFVDNGI

-690 VAGVFWPPPICLTN
+690 VAGVLWPPPICLTS
-704 IIIEFF
+704 IIIELFAD
-710 GEAVLP
+710 GVLP

-722 SFVSP
+722 SFISP
-727 FSRQPPENVT
+727 FSRKPPENVT

-763 LMQIREVS
+763 LMQVRQAS
-771 EGLSGSSE
+771 EGLGVSSVD
-779 NDGWVNVEQG
+779 DGWVNVEQG
-789 SCALIDFEEFTECEV
+789 SCADIHFEDFTECEV
-804 LGLTNGVS
+804 VGLTNGVS
-812 YVFRMVTLP
+812 YVFRMLTLP
-821 EPEYDIAEFSE
+821 AYDIADFSE
-832 VSAAVTPEAFVPV
+832 VSAAVTPEASVPV
-845 DPDAMAPSF
+845 DPEPVVPAF